1 VYDDD
6 IRAEY
11 DSMNKQICTI
21 AEMAKIHRSM
31 HYYTDDIVETD
42 AGMS

>member
-1 VYDDD
+1 M
-6 IRAEY
+6 
-11 DSMNKQICTI
+11 SKQISTI
-21 AEMAKIHRSM
+21 AEMAKISKSM